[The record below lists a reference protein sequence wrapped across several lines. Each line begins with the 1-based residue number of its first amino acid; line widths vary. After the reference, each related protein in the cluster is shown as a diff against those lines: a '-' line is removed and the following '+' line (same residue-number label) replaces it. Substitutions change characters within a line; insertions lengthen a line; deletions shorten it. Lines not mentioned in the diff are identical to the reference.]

1 MTMLD
6 DVSRS
11 PYAIGA
17 GLGLLNAFAFASA
30 GRGLGITT
38 PFEAAAA
45 LVERRLAPDATHIN
59 EYLKQRDELPKLGWE
74 AFLVLG
80 VFAGSYLAA
89 TAAGERSGGARPIPV
104 AWRRRFGPSRRKR
117 LASAFAGGA
126 LMMFGAR
133 MAKGCTSGHSLT
145 GTAQLAV
152 SSWVFTPLMFASAAL
167 TARALYAKEH
177 R

>member
-1 MTMLD
+1 MSVLAEAT
-6 DVSRS
+6 RS

-17 GLGLLNAFAFASA
+17 GLGLLNVFAFASA

-38 PFEAAAA
+38 PFESAAA
-45 LVERRLAPDATHIN
+45 LLGRRVAPDAMHIN
-59 EYLKQRDELPKLGWE
+59 DYLKERDELPKLDWE

-80 VFAGSYLAA
+80 VFAGSYLAT
-89 TAAGERSGGARPIPV
+89 TAARERARSTRLPAP
-104 AWRRRFGPSRRKR
+104 WRTRFGPSLAKR
-117 LASAFAGGA
+117 YASAFLGGA

-133 MAKGCTSGHSLT
+133 MAKGCTSGHGLT
-145 GTAQLAV
+145 GSAQLAA

-167 TARALYAKEH
+167 AARLLYGKEV

>member
-1 MTMLD
+1 VSSLAE
-6 DVSRS
+6 VSRS

-17 GLGLLNAFAFASA
+17 GLGLLNVFAFASA

-38 PFEAAAA
+38 PFESAAAIA
-45 LVERRLAPDATHIN
+45 ERRLAPRAARVD
-59 EYLKQRDELPKLGWE
+59 EYLAQRGEQPKLGWE

-89 TAAGERSGGARPIPV
+89 RAAGERSSRTLPR
-104 AWRRRFGPSRRKR
+104 AWRRRFGPSHRKR
-117 LASAFAGGA
+117 HALAFAGGA

-133 MAKGCTSGHSLT
+133 MAKGCTSGHGLT
-145 GTAQLAV
+145 GNAQLAV

-167 TARALYAKEH
+167 TARVLYGKEH
-177 R
+177 G